1 MTRSWAILLVVAV
14 YLLHQDVWFWTRA
27 TPIVFG
33 IFPIGL
39 FYHVAYTVAV
49 AVLMSWLVRV
59 FWPAHLDSQ
68 DSR

>member
-1 MTRSWAILLVVAV
+1 MTRSRAILLVVAV

-27 TPIVFG
+27 TPLVFG
-33 IFPIGL
+33 ILPIGL

-49 AVLMSWLVRV
+49 AVLMAWLVRAC
-59 FWPAHLDSQ
+59 WPTHLDSG